1 MPRSIHPLPVAIPVL
16 GDGVSFPVPN
26 PTHTTGTLQL
36 LGPSPPVPR
45 AAQGAC
51 RGWGRPSSDVAKDLH
66 LPCVPMNGP
75 RQTT

>member
-36 LGPSPPVPR
+36 PGPSPPVP
-45 AAQGAC
+45 QGST
-51 RGWGRPSSDVAKDLH
+51 GGVQGMGTS
-66 LPCVPMNGP
+66 
-75 RQTT
+75 QF